1 MRLKYYTIFVEK
13 RDSYAYDLNKA
24 RKTSIKDTSQAH
36 SLFARVLHEEKKY
49 KFKLEHR

>member
-24 RKTSIKDTSQAH
+24 RKTSKDTSQAH
-36 SLFARVLHEEKKY
+36 SLLIRVLHEEKKY